1 MFKSAAYLRKC
12 EKAIFGA
19 APPETDLAK
28 IRKYCQAQVPAR
40 LRDQVRIEATV
51 RGSSVTIFDCRPLWQ
66 TNLTEWSKVTAT
78 PAERHRR

>member
-1 MFKSAAYLRKC
+1 MP
-12 EKAIFGA
+12 

-51 RGSSVTIFDCRPLWQ
+51 RGSSVTIFECRPLWQ
-66 TNLTEWSKVTAT
+66 ANLTE
-78 PAERHRR
+78 